1 MRPETKSGDRR
12 NDIMSLVGKI
22 PTWAI
27 AARDNDEKRAKAA
40 SDPLGGQHLIVR
52 LAPEP
57 LSPHQPAHSLI
68 STNARAASVGT
79 YWWEMFLKG
88 RLTI

>member
-40 SDPLGGQHLIVR
+40 SDPLGGSI
-52 LAPEP
+52 
-57 LSPHQPAHSLI
+57 
-68 STNARAASVGT
+68 
-79 YWWEMFLKG
+79 
-88 RLTI
+88 

>member
-40 SDPLGGQHLIVR
+40 SDPLEGQELIVCMDPGPQSR
-52 LAPEP
+52 R
-57 LSPHQPAHSLI
+57 PASIFVL
-68 STNARAASVGT
+68 STNARAASFSI
-79 YWWEMFLKG
+79 YCW
-88 RLTI
+88 